1 MGYALCHGFCVGC
14 GGLFSFSP
22 TRVPS
27 VLISGSREPIC
38 QACVNR
44 VNPVRI
50 KGGLEPIVP
59 LPGAYEPTDE
69 SELGD

>member
-27 VLISGSREPIC
+27 VSIHGSREPIC
-38 QACVNR
+38 QGCVDR
-44 VNPVRI
+44 VNPIRI

-59 LPGAYEPTDE
+59 LPGAYEATDE
-69 SELGD
+69 SELG

>member
-27 VLISGSREPIC
+27 VRIGGSREPIC
-38 QACVNR
+38 QMCVDR

-50 KGGLEPIVP
+50 KGGFEPIVP
-59 LPGAYEPTDE
+59 LPGAYEPCDE
-69 SELGD
+69 SEL

>member
-1 MGYALCHGFCVGC
+1 MGYALCYGYCAGC

-27 VLISGSREPIC
+27 VRINNSREPIC
-38 QACVNR
+38 KTCVSR
-44 VNPVRI
+44 VNPIRI

-59 LPGAYEPTDE
+59 LPCAYEAIDE
-69 SELGD
+69 SELDI